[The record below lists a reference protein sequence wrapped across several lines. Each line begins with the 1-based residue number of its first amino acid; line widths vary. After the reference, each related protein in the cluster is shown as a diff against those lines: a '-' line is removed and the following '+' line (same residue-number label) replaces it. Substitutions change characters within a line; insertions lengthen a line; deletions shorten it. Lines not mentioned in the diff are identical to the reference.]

1 MDKYDVVVIGGGPA
15 GLAAGLYASRAG
27 LKTLLSERSM
37 FGGQIVNA
45 QLIENY
51 PGFPNGVS
59 GFDLATC
66 MHDQA
71 TKFGLEVTSDEITG
85 IKVGKPHTVTGAEKA
100 WTTDA
105 IIIATGSQYK
115 KLGID
120 DEAAFL
126 GKGVSYCATC
136 DGYMFKNKPVAVVG
150 GGDTAISDALELSQH
165 SSEVY
170 LIHRR
175 DQLRASQVLQNRA
188 YAEPRM
194 KFVWDSAVE
203 NISGEP
209 FLKTV
214 HLKNLKTGQ
223 KSDLQVSGLFVAV
236 GVNPNSSIFKGAVE
250 IDENGLVI
258 TDLTMATS
266 IPGVFAAGDIRR
278 NSPRQVVVAVGD
290 GATAAISAFKYLKS

>member
-1 MDKYDVVVIGGGPA
+1 MDKYDVFIIGGGPA
-15 GLAAGLYASRAG
+15 GLTAGLYASRAG
-27 LKTLLSERSM
+27 LKTLLSERAM

-59 GFDLATC
+59 GFDLATY

-71 TKFGLEVTSDEITG
+71 AKFGLEITSDEVTG
-85 IKVGKPHTVTGAEKA
+85 IKVGKPHIVAA
-100 WTTDA
+100 ADRNWSADV

-115 KLGID
+115 KLGI
-120 DEAAFL
+120 ESEEAFL

-136 DGYMFKNKPVAVVG
+136 DGYMFKNKAVAVVG
-150 GGDTAISDALELSQH
+150 GGDTAISDALELAQH

-175 DQLRASQVLQNRA
+175 DQLRASQVLQARA
-188 YAEPRM
+188 FSEPKM

-203 NISGEP
+203 KLSGDQ
-209 FLKTV
+209 FLQKV
-214 HLKNLKTGQ
+214 HLKNLKTGS
-223 KSDLQVSGLFVAV
+223 KSEISVSGIFVAV
-236 GVNPNSSIFKGAVE
+236 GVNPNSDILRGAVE
-250 IDENGLVI
+250 LDENGLVV
-258 TDLTMATS
+258 TDMGMAACV
-266 IPGVFAAGDIRR
+266 PGIFAAGDIRR

-290 GATAAISAFKYLKS
+290 GATAAMSAFKYLKS